1 MLTKVVAAHDVSRS
15 SGAITNDYVASQYP
29 AYPVSSVAN
38 AHHIG
43 QHAIVAVK
51 TGLGS
56 GHWQL
61 KQTEETMM
69 KWSIADVF

>member
-1 MLTKVVAAHDVSRS
+1 M
-15 SGAITNDYVASQYP
+15 
-29 AYPVSSVAN
+29 AN

-43 QHAIVAVK
+43 QRAIVAVE

-69 KWSIADVF
+69 EWSIADVF